1 MRYDH
6 CRREPHVAAAMRLCS
21 ALVTAAVCAILP
33 TGCISEEPEPA
44 GPPIEGD
51 VTISMTPQFTYAP
64 AAAQARVGQTVV
76 WVNNSPTVHTVTAD
90 PTLANNSASVM
101 LPAGAEP
108 FASPLVSAGGSFA
121 HTFTVAGTYRY
132 FCQPHEGAG
141 MVATIVIA
149 P

>member
-1 MRYDH
+1 MRYDRDL
-6 CRREPHVAAAMRLCS
+6 RRPH
-21 ALVTAAVCAILP
+21 VTAARHLGALFSAAACAILL

-51 VTISMTPQFTYAP
+51 VTIDMTPQFTFAP

-76 WVNNSPTVHTVTAD
+76 WVNNSPAAHTVTAD
-90 PTLANNSASVM
+90 PSLAANAANVM
-101 LPAGAEP
+101 LPEGAEP
-108 FASPLVSAGGSFA
+108 FASPIVSTGGSFA